1 MKFLKLLIDAGANP
15 NAYVLKLR
23 QYREESTGLSQL
35 SQISQSVMQQRR
47 PPEKDQYLSEALGL
61 CNVLHLLLE

>member
-23 QYREESTGLSQL
+23 QYREETTGLSQL
-35 SQISQSVMQQRR
+35 S
-47 PPEKDQYLSEALGL
+47 
-61 CNVLHLLLE
+61 